1 MQNWMHLTHVMKH
14 FNLQPREAHDCDFS
28 RVREWAAEGRSKY
41 YRQTILLSH
50 TPNKLENLLLF
61 QNSFNHRGWIELKSK
76 NSNSQLANI
85 PQPVPQLFHRLRLDS
100 HCYLCRKV
108 VVVFGRFLVKTDLSG
123 SNTTTRHENRLKAFK
138 KMIHDLTKA
147 KLSHILIY
155 IPSYFDYIVI
165 RNFMFETDTKF
176 VSCNEYSGA
185 AEIKRCRNMFES
197 GEMPIMLLTERR

>member
-1 MQNWMHLTHVMKH
+1 MELVESSIEVLVIENADYILMQNWMHLTHVMKH

-85 PQPVPQLFHRLRLDS
+85 PQPVPQLFHRLRLGFS
-100 HCYLCRKV
+100 KKCI
-108 VVVFGRFLVKTDLSG
+108 
-123 SNTTTRHENRLKAFK
+123 FK
-138 KMIHDLTKA
+138 I
-147 KLSHILIY
+147 KLDAS
-155 IPSYFDYIVI
+155 S
-165 RNFMFETDTKF
+165 RW
-176 VSCNEYSGA
+176 SS
-185 AEIKRCRNMFES
+185 S
-197 GEMPIMLLTERR
+197 IMLQAERTQL